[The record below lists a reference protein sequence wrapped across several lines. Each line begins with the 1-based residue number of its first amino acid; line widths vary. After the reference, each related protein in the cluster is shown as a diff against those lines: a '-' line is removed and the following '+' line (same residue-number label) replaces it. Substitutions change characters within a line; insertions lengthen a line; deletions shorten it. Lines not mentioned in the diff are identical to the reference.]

1 VSLVFPF
8 GRTAQKQVY
17 AAAPAYVAPSPPP
30 APEAVAPP
38 PPPPAPPPVIMP
50 KRVQFSADSLFTF
63 DKAVV
68 RPDGKSALDAFAR
81 DLQGSR
87 YSMISVEGNTDRLG
101 SDAYNQ
107 KLSQERAD
115 AVKAYLVSNA
125 GINATKISAT
135 GRGESNPVTKPG
147 DCKGTHPNTAL
158 IACLQPDRRVD
169 VEVTG
174 ER

>member
-1 VSLVFPF
+1 MV
-8 GRTAQKQVY
+8 
-17 AAAPAYVAPSPPP
+17 
-30 APEAVAPP
+30 
-38 PPPPAPPPVIMP
+38 P
-50 KRVQFSADSLFTF
+50 KKVQFSADSLFTF

-68 RPDGKSALDAFAR
+68 RPDGKTALDAFAR
-81 DLQGSR
+81 DLQGTR
-87 YSMISVEGNTDRLG
+87 YSTISVEGNTDRLG

-115 AVKAYLVSNA
+115 AVKSYLVSNA
-125 GINATKISAT
+125 GIDARKITAV

-147 DCKGTHPNTAL
+147 DCKGTKPTPSL

-169 VEVTG
+169 VVVTG

>member
-1 VSLVFPF
+1 L
-8 GRTAQKQVY
+8 
-17 AAAPAYVAPSPPP
+17 
-30 APEAVAPP
+30 
-38 PPPPAPPPVIMP
+38 
-50 KRVQFSADSLFTF
+50 FSF

-68 RPDGKSALDAFAR
+68 RPDGKAALDSFAR
-81 DLQGSR
+81 ELQGTR
-87 YSMISVEGNTDRLG
+87 YRSISVEGNTDRLG

-115 AVKAYLVSNA
+115 AVKAYLITGA
-125 GINATKISAT
+125 GIDARKITAV
-135 GRGESNPVTKPG
+135 GRGETNPVTKPG
-147 DCKGTHPNTAL
+147 DCKGNKPTPSL